1 MIGLGSDKNKTY
13 NKYKTCATKISEHDI
28 NLKFFIQSLLELRSH
43 SQFFQDGNQEHL
55 SEVKPSV
62 LLIQVQPW
70 VTIGVI
76 PVTFFTEDVE
86 RNST

>member
-1 MIGLGSDKNKTY
+1 MRHKNIRTRHKSEVPHPTELG
-13 NKYKTCATKISEHDI
+13 
-28 NLKFFIQSLLELRSH
+28 SH
-43 SQFFQDGNQEHL
+43 SQFFQDGNQKNL
-55 SEVKPSV
+55 SKVKPSV

-76 PVTFFTEDVE
+76 PVTFFTEDVK